1 MDDQR
6 KQQVSTWFFEGM
18 KPSAKVHHDKSS
30 WFRVMCLTGLD
41 YFGSLGY
48 APGIAALAA
57 GLLSPSATLV
67 LVGLT
72 LFGALPMYKRV
83 AEKSPYGQGSIS
95 MLERLFPGWLGKS
108 IVLCLIGFAATDFII
123 TITLSAADAA
133 AHIAENHYVRM
144 AIAHSHDWAFLQ
156 DRLGVTFA
164 LLIGLTIVFLA
175 GFKEAISVAV
185 IVVGSYLLLNVGVCA
200 VGFYQISLNPSLFND
215 WTSRVIQQFHTPL
228 NVTFESL
235 ILFPQLALGMSGFET
250 GVAVMPLVK
259 GDDSDTEENPVG
271 RIRNT
276 KKLLT
281 AAAIIMSIFLL
292 VSSVICTLLIPQIE
306 FQAGGHANGRA
317 LAYLAH
323 QLLGPIYGTFYDI
336 STIFILWF
344 SGASSLAG
352 LLSLV
357 PRYLPRFGMAPGW
370 AAATRPLVLWFALV
384 SFVVTW
390 IFDAN
395 VDAQGGAYATGVLVL
410 MSSAAFA
417 VFLSVSKS
425 KWYTRLAYL
434 LITLIFTYTTV
445 MNMVQRPEGLHIACF
460 FILSVFVISFISR
473 AKRSTELR
481 ARKVEFDSVAEKVLE
496 KFHGQP
502 MFLVAHAPERRDY
515 PTAAALARQEHYLDL
530 EHIAD
535 LVFLEIRVGDA
546 SEFTEDKLVVQGFI
560 EDQWCGL
567 RCTSAAVPNAL
578 ASILLEI
585 RNRFGKVP
593 HLFVNWTEGNP
604 LFYVLKYLFLGDGET
619 APVTREILRQAESDP
634 KRRPK
639 IHVV

>member
-18 KPSAKVHHDKSS
+18 KPSAKVHHEKSS
-30 WFRVMCLTGLD
+30 WSRVMCLTGLD

-83 AEKSPYGQGSIS
+83 ADKSPYGQGSIS

-175 GFKEAISVAV
+175 GFKEAINVAV

-228 NVTFESL
+228 NVTLESL

-259 GDDSDTEENPVG
+259 GDDGDTEENPAG

-281 AAAIIMSIFLL
+281 AAAIIMS
-292 VSSVICTLLIPQIE
+292 T
-306 FQAGGHANGRA
+306 
-317 LAYLAH
+317 
-323 QLLGPIYGTFYDI
+323 
-336 STIFILWF
+336 
-344 SGASSLAG
+344 
-352 LLSLV
+352 
-357 PRYLPRFGMAPGW
+357 
-370 AAATRPLVLWFALV
+370 
-384 SFVVTW
+384 
-390 IFDAN
+390 
-395 VDAQGGAYATGVLVL
+395 
-410 MSSAAFA
+410 
-417 VFLSVSKS
+417 
-425 KWYTRLAYL
+425 
-434 LITLIFTYTTV
+434 
-445 MNMVQRPEGLHIACF
+445 
-460 FILSVFVISFISR
+460 
-473 AKRSTELR
+473 
-481 ARKVEFDSVAEKVLE
+481 
-496 KFHGQP
+496 
-502 MFLVAHAPERRDY
+502 
-515 PTAAALARQEHYLDL
+515 
-530 EHIAD
+530 
-535 LVFLEIRVGDA
+535 
-546 SEFTEDKLVVQGFI
+546 
-560 EDQWCGL
+560 
-567 RCTSAAVPNAL
+567 
-578 ASILLEI
+578 
-585 RNRFGKVP
+585 
-593 HLFVNWTEGNP
+593 
-604 LFYVLKYLFLGDGET
+604 
-619 APVTREILRQAESDP
+619 
-634 KRRPK
+634 
-639 IHVV
+639 